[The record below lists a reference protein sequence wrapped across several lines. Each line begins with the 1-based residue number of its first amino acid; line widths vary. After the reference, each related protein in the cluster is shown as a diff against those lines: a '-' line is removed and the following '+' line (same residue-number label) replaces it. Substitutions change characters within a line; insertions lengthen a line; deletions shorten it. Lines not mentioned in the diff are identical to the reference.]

1 MGSGHVNCPIFRARL
16 LKFSQNYGLS
26 ECFQGGKYCGW
37 QRIFRGKYQ
46 KKWYLPNSSL
56 VSLEV
61 IANKYICIRVLHS
74 GCNLEVNGQI
84 TIVSKYLFTKVSEEM
99 YLHDI
104 KILFAQP
111 AHQSS
116 PPAPTDQTFI
126 PSAIPDRA
134 EPGIAAA
141 KSSLL

>member
-1 MGSGHVNCPIFRARL
+1 VTVPINRHIAGQLVRWLQILPAGIPTGLLVRMWANGGRMGSGHVNCPIFRARL

-56 VSLEV
+56 VGLEV

-84 TIVSKYLFTKVSEEM
+84 TIVSKYL
-99 YLHDI
+99 
-104 KILFAQP
+104 LFLKRVKTP
-111 AHQSS
+111 A
-116 PPAPTDQTFI
+116 F
-126 PSAIPDRA
+126 
-134 EPGIAAA
+134 
-141 KSSLL
+141 